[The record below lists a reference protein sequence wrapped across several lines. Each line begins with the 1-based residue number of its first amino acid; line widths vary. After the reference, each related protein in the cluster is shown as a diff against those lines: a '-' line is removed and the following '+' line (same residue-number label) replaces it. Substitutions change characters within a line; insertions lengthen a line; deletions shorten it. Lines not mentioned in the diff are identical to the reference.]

1 MAKIFGVLLI
11 VLGVWIGME
20 IYTKGMDQAF
30 GGVFAGFAE
39 TNGADAAPRGSV
51 VQRARDKVES
61 SMQHAEDGAD
71 RADRDGDEDD
81 D

>member
-20 IYTKGMDQAF
+20 IFTKGMDQAF
-30 GGVFAGFAE
+30 GGALAGFAE
-39 TNGADAAPRGSV
+39 PSDSGDSPRGSL

-61 SMQHAEDGAD
+61 SMQHAEDGAN
-71 RADRDGDEDD
+71 RASGDEDD